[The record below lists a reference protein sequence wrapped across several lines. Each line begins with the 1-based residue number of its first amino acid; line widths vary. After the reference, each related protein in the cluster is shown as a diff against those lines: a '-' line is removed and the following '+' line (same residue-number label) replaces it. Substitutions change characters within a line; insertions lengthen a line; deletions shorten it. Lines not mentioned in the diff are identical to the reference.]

1 MEHWREGGEREEEGK
16 SEEKAEGGMNSE
28 ASRAEL
34 SWK

>member
-1 MEHWREGGEREEEGK
+1 MEHWREGGKKEEGK
-16 SEEKAEGGMNSE
+16 SEEKARGMNSE

>member
-1 MEHWREGGEREEEGK
+1 MEHWREGGKKKEEGK
-16 SEEKAEGGMNSE
+16 SEEKAGGMNSE